1 MRKMIRME
9 VTVSGVVQGVGFR
22 YYTLQVAK
30 ACGIKGFV
38 KNLVN
43 GNVYCEAEAEP
54 NILKAFVKELKIGST
69 LSRVTNIQ
77 VNEFK
82 ELQNFK
88 IFEVR
93 Y

>member
-1 MRKMIRME
+1 MIHAE
-9 VTVSGVVQGVGFR
+9 ITLSGVVQGVGFR
-22 YYTLQVAK
+22 YFTTQVAK
-30 ACGIKGFV
+30 AYGIKGFV
-38 KNLVN
+38 KNLYN

-54 NILKAFVKELKIGST
+54 NLINAFIKELKIGPT

-77 VNEFK
+77 INEFK

-88 IFEVR
+88 SFEVK